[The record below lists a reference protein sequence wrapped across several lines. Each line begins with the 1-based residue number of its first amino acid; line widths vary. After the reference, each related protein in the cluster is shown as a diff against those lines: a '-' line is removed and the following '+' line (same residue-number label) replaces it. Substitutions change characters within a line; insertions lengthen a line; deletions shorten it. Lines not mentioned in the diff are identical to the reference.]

1 MGKFNNLIT
10 LNKDVYIAS
19 SSSVVGNREN
29 EGPLGSYFDITLS
42 DDRFGMKTFE
52 QGESEMIRMC
62 SECAVKK
69 LNISIDDVD
78 LIIGGDLQN
87 QCVANS
93 FAFSKVNTSYIG
105 IYGACSS
112 MAEGLGIASILL
124 DTEYFKNIYCSASS
138 HFSTSERQFRFP
150 LEYGLQRTPTS
161 QTTVT
166 GAGGVVLSNSL
177 NGDAKIKSVIFGSI
191 TDSGIKDANNMGA
204 AMANAALD
212 TMHKFFVQ
220 SGYKEKDFDYILTGD
235 LGIEGANIVR
245 ENAHLYSLELKD
257 NYVDCGEL
265 IFDPE
270 KQSVVSGGSGCG
282 CSAVVL
288 SSYIMNLFKNKKIND
303 VLFIGTGALLSSGS
317 VLQKLSIPSIAHLV
331 HITKG
336 DI

>member
-1 MGKFNNLIT
+1 MGKFNSLVT
-10 LNKDVYIAS
+10 LNNDVFIAA
-19 SSSVVGNREN
+19 SSSVVGKREL

-52 QGESEMIRMC
+52 QAESEMIRMC
-62 SECAVKK
+62 SECTVKK
-69 LNISIDDVD
+69 LGMSISDID
-78 LIIGGDLQN
+78 LIVGGDLQN

-93 FAFSKVNTSYIG
+93 FAFSKANTSYIG

-112 MAEGLGIASILL
+112 MAEGLGIGSILL
-124 DTEYFKNIYCSASS
+124 DTEHFKNIFCSASS

-166 GAGGVVLSNSL
+166 GAGGIIISNSFR
-177 NGDAKIKSVIFGSI
+177 GEAKIKSVLFGSI

-212 TMHKFFVQ
+212 TMQRFFVQ
-220 SGYKEKDFDYILTGD
+220 SEYKEKDFDYILTGD
-235 LGIEGANIVR
+235 LGIEGAKIVR
-245 ENAHLYSLELKD
+245 ENAHLYSLELKE

-270 KQSVVSGGSGCG
+270 KQSAISGGSGCG

-288 SSYIMNLFKNKKIND
+288 SSYIMSLFKTKKIEN

-331 HITKG
+331 HISKG